1 MGARPLTEGAP
12 CTARATFR
20 FYAGLNDFLPP
31 DWRQRSLP
39 YRFRGRPAIKDP
51 IEALGVPHP
60 EVGLI
65 VVDGRPVGFPHPLA
79 AGERVAV
86 YPPLTA
92 LPDADWA
99 LLRPPPAR
107 PLAFVLDV
115 HLGKL
120 ARRLRLLGVDTR
132 YRNDFDDWEIVR
144 VARDEARVVLTR
156 DRKLLCIGGV
166 VHGAWL
172 RATDPERQVAEVVE
186 RFGLAGELR
195 PFTRC
200 LECNGRLGRAAPEA
214 VAAQVPAYVRG
225 LCRVYVACAD
235 CGRVYWPGSHHAR
248 LTRWVRRFSAR
259 HDPA

>member
-1 MGARPLTEGAP
+1 VGARALTVDPAP
-12 CTARATFR
+12 PAQATFR
-20 FYAGLNDFLPP
+20 FYAGLNDFLLPAR
-31 DWRQRSLP
+31 RQRALP
-39 YRFRGRPAIKDP
+39 YHFRGHPAIKDP

-65 VVDGRPVGFPHPLA
+65 VVDGRAVGFGHPLA

-86 YPPLTA
+86 YPPLAA
-92 LPDADWA
+92 LSVDDAA
-99 LLRPPPAR
+99 LLRPPPPR

-120 ARRLRLLGVDTR
+120 ARRLRLLGIDTC
-132 YRNDFDDWEIVR
+132 YRNDFDDWEVVR

-172 RATDPERQVAEVVE
+172 RATDPERQVAEVVD
-186 RFGLAGELR
+186 RFGLAAELR

-200 LECNGRLGRAAPEA
+200 LECNGLLGAAAAEA
-214 VAAQVPAYVRG
+214 VAAQVPEYVRR
-225 LCRVYVACAD
+225 LCRVFAACAD

-248 LTRWVRRFSAR
+248 LTRWVRRFR
-259 HDPA
+259 TRPGPA